1 MTLPDRRFTL
11 ASLTPQPWKNGGG
24 VTREIAVMPAG
35 AGMDDFL
42 WRISV
47 AEIASSGPFSRFAG
61 IDRQIMLL
69 EGDGVHLHGSGI
81 DHRLGTPLAPFAF
94 DGEAALGATLLGGVT
109 HDLNVMTR
117 RGAMRAD
124 VHVLRRAARLP
135 ACDALMLLAL
145 GGRWAPHGLQAGEG
159 ALWIHVC
166 GAHELVPD
174 TSTDAALVAICLTR
188 LATP

>member
-69 EGDGVHLHGSGI
+69 EGDGVHLHGPGI
-81 DHRLGTPLAPFAF
+81 DHRLDMPLAPFAF
-94 DGEAALGATLLGGVT
+94 DGGATLGATLLGGVT

-159 ALWIHVC
+159 ALWTHVR
-166 GAHELVPD
+166 GAHDLVPD
-174 TSTDAALVAICLTR
+174 ATAEAALVAICLTR
-188 LATP
+188 AATP